1 MNILIT
7 PDKFKGTLSSTEIC
21 DILEKS
27 IAAKAKNVS
36 IDCLPIADGGDGSLA
51 ALFSSL
57 NLERVEVKSVD
68 PLGRSL
74 DTFYYRKNNVAYI
87 ELAHTSGLVLL
98 TSEERDPTKTS
109 SFGTGLVI
117 KEALLSGCQTINL
130 FIGGS
135 ATNDAGMGI
144 AQALGV
150 AFYDEKGDVLA
161 ANGGRLKKVR
171 KIRKSAFLKPLTLQ
185 LNILCDVA
193 NPLLGPNGA
202 AHIYARQKG
211 ADDAMI
217 GSLEDGMI
225 HFTAVLRE
233 HYSVDVSGFQGGG
246 AAGGIGAG
254 LNAMFGAKIVPGFET
269 IAKWL
274 QLEDKIREAD
284 VVITG
289 EGALD
294 HQSLHGKVVSGV
306 ATLCKRYHKPLVLMV
321 GQNRLDRTALEKFN
335 AAKVYEIMDHASG
348 LEDAFSRS
356 GTHLQKMGEIFGES
370 LNSGLLSQ

>member
-1 MNILIT
+1 MKILIT
-7 PDKFKGTLSSTEIC
+7 PDKFKGTLSSIEIC

-27 IAAKAKNVS
+27 IAATAKNVR
-36 IDCLPIADGGDGSLA
+36 IECLPIGDGGDGSLA
-51 ALFSSL
+51 ALLPSL
-57 NLERVEVKSVD
+57 NLERIAVRSVD
-68 PLGRSL
+68 PLGRSIGS
-74 DTFYYRKNNVAYI
+74 FYYRNNNAAYI

-98 TSEERDPTKTS
+98 SSDERDPSKTS

-135 ATNDAGMGI
+135 ATNDAGIGI
-144 AQALGV
+144 AKALGV
-150 AFYDEKGDVLA
+150 TFYNESGDLLG
-161 ANGGRLKKVR
+161 ANGGNLMEIKK
-171 KIRKSAFLKPLTLQ
+171 IEESPFLKQLEFQ

-217 GSLEDGMI
+217 TDLENGMT
-225 HFTAVLRE
+225 HLSTVLKER
-233 HYSVDVSGFQGGG
+233 YGVDVSSVQGGG

-254 LNAMFGAKIVPGFET
+254 LQAMLGAELVPGFET

-274 QLEDKIREAD
+274 QLEDQIKGAD
-284 VVITG
+284 LVITG

-294 HQSLHGKVVSGV
+294 QQSLQGKVVSGV
-306 ATLCKRYHKPLVLMV
+306 ANLCKRHHKPLVLMV
-321 GQNRLDRTALEKFN
+321 GQNRLDRAKLDILD
-335 AAKVYEIMDHASG
+335 AVKVYAIMDYTTH

-356 GTHLQKMGEIFGES
+356 ADHLHKMGEIFGES
-370 LNSGLLSQ
+370 LNSGSLSQ